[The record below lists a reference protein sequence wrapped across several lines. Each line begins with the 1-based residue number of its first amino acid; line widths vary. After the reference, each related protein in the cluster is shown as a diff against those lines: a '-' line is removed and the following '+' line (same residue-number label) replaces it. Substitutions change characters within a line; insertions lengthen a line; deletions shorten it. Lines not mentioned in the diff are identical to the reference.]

1 MRVTLSF
8 ATTADGYLDD
18 NGPERLVISTP
29 GDWGAVLRL
38 RAAHDAILVGAETLR
53 RDNPALLLRDP
64 AVRELRRARGVR
76 PDLAKVTVTRSGGL
90 SPAMRFFTEGDA
102 DRYVFSQT
110 EITELKDVAEVISTD
125 GSITAAGIVTELE
138 KRGIDSLLVEGG
150 ARILAMFLAEGMADE
165 VRRAV
170 NPRLTLGPERGGARF
185 VFTPP
190 PGAECRHEEVDG
202 MEVTTCTLRPD
213 TSAEDLGYL
222 AQAVAAGR
230 LCTPSATSYCVG
242 AVVVLPDGRTF
253 TGHTHET
260 SPTHHAEQEAI
271 RKALDAGA
279 DLRGDLLLDGAVF
292 ATQQRTRELHA
303 VDSAPRFFAG
313 DFRTVRTRPFRPLPR
328 GPNPARSGGRGA
340 GLSFAGGRGSRSQ
353 RPPAMTN
360 RLILC
365 P

>member
-18 NGPERLVISTP
+18 NSPERLMISTP
-29 GDWGAVLRL
+29 GDWEAVMRL

-64 AVRELRRARGVR
+64 AARELRRARGVR
-76 PDLAKVTVTRSGGL
+76 PDLAKVTVTRSGGI

-110 EITELKDVAEVISTD
+110 EIPELKDIAEVISTD
-125 GSITAAGIVTELE
+125 GSITAGYIVTELE
-138 KRGIDSLLVEGG
+138 KRGVESLLVEGG
-150 ARILAMFLAEGMADE
+150 ARILGMFLAEGMADE

-170 NPRLTLGPERGGARF
+170 NPQLTLGPERGGARF

-190 PGAECRHEEVDG
+190 PGAACRCEEVGG

-213 TSAEDLGYL
+213 TTAEDLGYL

-242 AVVVLPDGRTF
+242 AVVVLTDGRTF

-279 DLRGDLLLDGAVF
+279 DLRGAAIYSSMEPCSQRSSEPESCTQLILRHGFARVVF
-292 ATQQRTRELHA
+292 ALYEP
-303 VDSAPRFFAG
+303 DRF
-313 DFRTVRTRPFRPLPR
+313 VWC
-328 GPNPARSGGRGA
+328 RGA
-340 GLSFAGGRGSRSQ
+340 QTLREAGVEVRVYPSLAGGVREANAHLQ
-353 RPPAMTN
+353 
-360 RLILC
+360 
-365 P
+365 